1 MATRQGSKYQPRRE
15 FIGSKALP
23 VIQHKVHTS
32 SCLNG
37 HATNLQPIVAENSCQ
52 TRCSC
57 LIRRSQSLLTV
68 QVFPLEICNQAKV
81 KTGFFSEEK
90 VVWADDN
97 NNTCLARSWWWCC
110 GTSSCCLVPSTNTV
124 EILKALNCGRAVNI
138 MQKQNQFARRPVR
151 RWGGVGQ
158 FFENQT
164 PESRYSFVLF

>member
-1 MATRQGSKYQPRRE
+1 MDTRPTFNR
-15 FIGSKALP
+15 L
-23 VIQHKVHTS
+23 
-32 SCLNG
+32 
-37 HATNLQPIVAENSCQ
+37 LQKIPAKPDAHRIDSF
-52 TRCSC
+52 
-57 LIRRSQSLLTV
+57 LIRGSRSLLTV

-110 GTSSCCLVPSTNTV
+110 GTSSCCLVPSMNIV

-158 FFENQT
+158 FFGNRT
-164 PESRYSFVLF
+164 PESRYSFVLFQQLFIRSLEVTFFTRKLKNNLFHAIEF